1 MKHYAGVD
9 IGGTNMVIG
18 IVNEAGETQKMVK
31 IATEVKRGGEDV
43 VRRLAEAIGQVQKEA
58 QVTIQGVGIGVPGFV
73 DHVKGTSVFA
83 ANLGWKD
90 FPLAD
95 LLSAQIGGVPV
106 FVNND
111 VRMYVYGEA
120 TGGAGRGFRH
130 VLGITVGTGMAAA
143 MYNDGR
149 LYYGSGGRAGEL
161 GHVTLEGI
169 DYVCNCGLTGCLE
182 TVASATGIARQ
193 AREAVARGE
202 STVLARQFPG
212 EKVADITSADVSKA
226 YDAGDPAAIAVL
238 QRTGT
243 LLGRGL
249 AAAITLFSPD
259 LIVVGGGAAQA
270 GERLLKPMREEIERA
285 ALSFYWRDL
294 QIKPAELLEDAGV
307 VGSALYARGRLEAGE
322 VL

>member
-1 MKHYAGVD
+1 MKHYIGVD
-9 IGGTNMVIG
+9 IGGTNMVAG
-18 IVNEAGETQKMVK
+18 IVNEAGQTLRMVK
-31 IATEVKRGGEDV
+31 IPTEVQHGGEDV
-43 VRRLAEAIGQVQKEA
+43 VRRLAEAIEQLRADVQVPVE
-58 QVTIQGVGIGVPGFV
+58 GVGIGVPGFV
-73 DHVKGTSVFA
+73 DHVQGTSVFA

-90 FPLAD
+90 FPLAA
-95 LLSAQIGGVPV
+95 LLSARIRGLPV

-120 TGGAGRGFRH
+120 TGGAGRGFQH

-143 MYNDGR
+143 MFNEGR

-161 GHVTLEGI
+161 GHIALEGI
-169 DYVCNCGLTGCLE
+169 DYACNCGLIGCLE

-193 AREAVARGE
+193 AREAVERGE
-202 STVLARQFPG
+202 STVLAERFPG
-212 EKVADITSADVSKA
+212 ERVQEITAADVSKA

-249 AAAITLFSPD
+249 ATAITLFSPD
-259 LIVVGGGAAQA
+259 VIVVGGGAAQA
-270 GERLLKPMREEIERA
+270 GERLLKPMREELQRA
-285 ALSFYWRDL
+285 ALSFYWKDL

-307 VGSALYARGRLEAGE
+307 VGSGLYARGRLEAGE

>member
-18 IVNEAGETQKMVK
+18 IVDETGKTRKMVK
-31 IATEVKRGGEDV
+31 IATQVQRGGEDV
-43 VRRLAEAIGQVQKEA
+43 VARLAEAIERVKQEA
-58 QVTIQGVGIGVPGFV
+58 QVEIEGVGIGVPGFV

-83 ANLGWKD
+83 ANLGWRD

-95 LLSAQIGGVPV
+95 LLSARIGGLPV

-120 TGGAGRGFRH
+120 TGGAGRGFNH

-143 MYNDGR
+143 MFNEGR

-161 GHVTLEGI
+161 GHIALEGI

-193 AREAVARGE
+193 AREAVERGE
-202 STVLARQFPG
+202 STVLAEKFPG
-212 EKVADITSADVSKA
+212 EKAANITAADVSRA

-238 QRTGT
+238 NRTGT

-249 AAAITLFSPD
+249 ATAITLFSPD

-270 GERLLKPMREEIERA
+270 GERLLKPMREEMERA
-285 ALSFYWRDL
+285 ALSFYWKDL
-294 QIKPAELLEDAGV
+294 HIKPAELLEDAGV
-307 VGSALYARGRLEAGE
+307 VGSALYAKGRLEAG
-322 VL
+322 VIL